1 MSVTIQGLTKIYGKQ
16 KAIDNIS
23 FTAKKGEILG
33 FIGPNG
39 AGKSTTMKIITC
51 YLTQTEGTVEVCGLD
66 TAESP
71 DEVRKLIGYLPE
83 HNPLYKDMYVKE
95 FLHFISKIHGI
106 KNAREKVEE
115 MIKMTGLEREQHK
128 KIRQLSKGYKQR
140 VGLAQALIH
149 DPEVLIL
156 DEHTSGLDPNQ
167 LAEIRALIKKI
178 SKDKVVI
185 FSSHFMQE
193 VEGLCDRVVVI
204 DKGRIVANDILT
216 NLIAKHSPDNQ
227 YVLTFGKKPPKNDLS
242 ALGSSIKV
250 RQIDDFHWIVAGEK
264 GIDVPAVVLKKA
276 LAHQWDLI
284 EIKRDSMKFEEI
296 FNKLTG

>member
-1 MSVTIQGLTKIYGKQ
+1 MSVSIQGLTKAYGKQ
-16 KAIDNIS
+16 KAVDNIS

-51 YLTQTEGTVEVCGLD
+51 YLTQTEGTVEVCGID
-66 TAESP
+66 VSKSP

-95 FLHFISKIHGI
+95 FLRFIAKIHGI
-106 KNAREKVEE
+106 KNAKGKVEE
-115 MIKMTGLEREQHK
+115 MIQLTGLEQESHK
-128 KIRQLSKGYKQR
+128 KIQQLSKGFKQR

-149 DPEVLIL
+149 DPQVLIL

-193 VEGLCDRVVVI
+193 VEGLCDRVVLI
-204 DKGRIVANDILT
+204 NKGKIVANDKLDA
-216 NLIAKHSPDNQ
+216 LISKYSPVGQ
-227 YVLTFGKKPPKNDLS
+227 YEIVFGDSLNKGDLS
-242 ALGSSIKV
+242 AIVGIKKV
-250 RQIDDFHWIVAGEK
+250 SKIDDYKWLITGDKEVDVPGVLIKKSQEK
-264 GIDVPAVVLKKA
+264 GWRLSEVKKYR
-276 LAHQWDLI
+276 I
-284 EIKRDSMKFEEI
+284 KFEEI
-296 FNKLTG
+296 FNKLTK

>member
-1 MSVTIQGLTKIYGKQ
+1 MSVNIRGLTKVYGKQ
-16 KAIDNIS
+16 RAVDNIS

-51 YLTQTEGTVEVCGLD
+51 FLSPTEGEVDVCGFD
-66 TAESP
+66 VSKSP

-95 FLHFISKIHGI
+95 FLHFIAKIHKI
-106 KNAREKVEE
+106 KNASIKVDE
-115 MIKMTGLEREQHK
+115 MIELTGLGVEQHK
-128 KIRQLSKGYKQR
+128 KIQQLSKGYKQR

-193 VEGLCDRVVVI
+193 VEGLCDRVVLI
-204 DKGRIVANDILT
+204 NKGQIIADADLQD
-216 NLIAKHSPDNQ
+216 LIQKHSPENQ
-227 YVLTFGKKPPKNDLS
+227 YEVVFEKSVKKGDLS
-242 ALGSSIKV
+242 ALRGIKKV
-250 RQIDDFHWIVAGEK
+250 SKTDDHSWLLVGENKVNVTATILQAAREHHW
-264 GIDVPAVVLKKA
+264 GIKEV
-276 LAHQWDLI
+276 
-284 EIKRDSMKFEEI
+284 KRHTMKLEEI
-296 FNKLTG
+296 FNKLTK

>member
-1 MSVTIQGLTKIYGKQ
+1 MSVNIRGLTKIYGKQ
-16 KAIDNIS
+16 KAVDNIS

-51 YLTQTEGTVEVCGLD
+51 FLSQTEGDVEVCGYD
-66 TAESP
+66 VAKSP
-71 DEVRKLIGYLPE
+71 NEVRKLIGYLPE

-95 FLHFISKIHGI
+95 FLSFIAKIHQI
-106 KNAREKVEE
+106 KNAKDKIAE
-115 MIKMTGLEREQHK
+115 MIQLTGLEHEQHK
-128 KIRQLSKGYKQR
+128 KIQQLSKGYKQR

-167 LAEIRALIKKI
+167 LSEIRALIKKI

-193 VEGLCDRVVVI
+193 VEGLCDRVVLI
-204 DKGRIVANDILT
+204 NKGRIVADAGLED
-216 NLIAKHSPDNQ
+216 LINKYSPENQ
-227 YVLTFGKKPPKNDLS
+227 YEVTFAKEVTKNDLS
-242 ALGSSIKV
+242 RIAGIKKVNKISEKHWLVLGEPGVDVVEVILKAAHEH
-250 RQIDDFHWIVAGEK
+250 HWG
-264 GIDVPAVVLKKA
+264 L
-276 LAHQWDLI
+276 Q
-284 EIKRDSMKFEEI
+284 EISRYRMKFEEI
-296 FNKLTG
+296 FNKLTQ